1 MCRDQGPAPGG
12 SAQGLSIEPGSIGSK
27 EETVLDKEEFN
38 EMLDQYYRKR
48 GWDPKTTKPDK
59 SKLEELGLSFTVKA

>member
-1 MCRDQGPAPGG
+1 LKNPEKGA
-12 SAQGLSIEPGSIGSK
+12 
-27 EETVLDKEEFN
+27 VLNREEFN

-59 SKLEELGLSFTVKA
+59 SKLDELGLSFALKEQVKA